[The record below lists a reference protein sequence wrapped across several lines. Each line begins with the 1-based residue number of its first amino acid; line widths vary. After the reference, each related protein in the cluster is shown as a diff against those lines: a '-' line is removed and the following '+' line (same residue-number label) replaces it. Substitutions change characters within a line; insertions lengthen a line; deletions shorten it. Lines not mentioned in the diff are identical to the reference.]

1 MTVSP
6 VYSSPPDQAKTQS
19 PGALTYLQVTV
30 FWRGGSQVG
39 IIGLVQQL
47 CEESPRQ
54 LLGCEGVLEDGGGA
68 QLGSWLPVP
77 ASEHQ
82 APCSTLLPPTC
93 RSFSAVG
100 LFLGFLVKASLRK

>member
-1 MTVSP
+1 MAVSP

-54 LLGCEGVLEDGGGA
+54 LLGCEGVLEDGGGRS
-68 QLGSWLPVP
+68 LVP
-77 ASEHQ
+77 GFQSLLLSIRPP
-82 APCSTLLPPTC
+82 APPSCLPP
-93 RSFSAVG
+93 AE
-100 LFLGFLVKASLRK
+100 ASLLSVSSWDSWSRQA